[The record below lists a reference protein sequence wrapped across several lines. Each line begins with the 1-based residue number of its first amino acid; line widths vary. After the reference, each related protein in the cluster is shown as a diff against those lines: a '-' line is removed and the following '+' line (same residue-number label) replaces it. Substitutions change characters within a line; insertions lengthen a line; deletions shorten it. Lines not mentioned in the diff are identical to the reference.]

1 MDPLFIGGAVVG
13 GGYLLLRKGDAVPA
27 DQTQPED
34 KGPVIP
40 DSKQPLPN
48 KRKEAALGGGI
59 GGVIGALT
67 GKALSDLF
75 LDVTAGYNA
84 PTTKGIAVP
93 VIVGAATLGGAIVV
107 FVAITYGAMAA
118 GYAGLIVI
126 AVLAIVFSAFV
137 LAANVED
144 VDRWNRYVFHKQL
157 VVKLVSD
164 GNFRAA
170 LIQAN
175 EGAKQGI
182 PGLGFYLSPNRQT
195 VYYHGELYYKTAFD
209 TTPKIPAPS
218 GRGYL
223 NRGGLDHD
231 YYFPTIVPYDYKTY
245 FGKGGAH
252 LFTRA
257 DGVQIDMI
265 AWMQSLYDM
274 QSKAYQELTKK
285 LGKRPTYQEW
295 IDWADNITDQNGVT
309 LREYIALHDTV
320 GAKIQPNVPWIDVY
334 LLQSPEFVFEAGPGE
349 QVKRHAR
356 TYGNN
361 EALSNI
367 NAGLGF

>member
-1 MDPLFIGGAVVG
+1 MDPILTGGLVVG
-13 GGYLLLRKGDAVPA
+13 GGYLLLRRGEAVPA
-27 DQTQPED
+27 SETQPED

-40 DSKQPLPN
+40 DSKAPLPN
-48 KRKEAALGGGI
+48 KAAQAGGAGLGAAL
-59 GGVIGALT
+59 GALT
-67 GKALSDLF
+67 GKALADLF

-93 VIVGAATLGGAIVV
+93 VLIGASTVGGAIVV
-107 FVAITYGAMAA
+107 FVAITYGAIAA
-118 GYAGLIVI
+118 GYAGLIVV

-144 VDRWNRYVFHKQL
+144 VDRWNAYVFHKQI
-157 VVKLVSD
+157 VVKLVAD
-164 GNFRAA
+164 GNFKAA

-175 EGAKQGI
+175 EGAKQNV

-218 GRGYL
+218 GKGYL

-231 YYFPTIVPYDYKTY
+231 YYFPTVTPYEYQTY

-257 DGVQIDMI
+257 DGTQINMI
-265 AWMQSLYDM
+265 EWMQSMYKM
-274 QSKAYQELTKK
+274 QHDAYVALSQK
-285 LGKRPTYQEW
+285 LNKRPTYQEW
-295 IDWADNITDQNGVT
+295 IDWADNIVDQNGVT

-320 GAKIQPNVPWIDVY
+320 GAKIQPNVPWLDVY
-334 LLQSPEFVFEAGPGE
+334 LLQSVEFVFEPGPGE
-349 QVKRHAR
+349 QVKRHKR
-356 TYGNN
+356 TYGTND
-361 EALSNI
+361 AISNI